1 MSETY
6 STGFIKMSSEQTEPE
21 LQREISSFLHRKKNR
36 VVLCR
41 LTYFEYYSH
50 NNAFE
55 IVSGIIYSFFH
66 PISSSH

>member
-1 MSETY
+1 
-6 STGFIKMSSEQTEPE
+6 MSSVLNKPNLSVREKSAASWTE
-21 LQREISSFLHRKKNR
+21 KNR
-36 VVLCR
+36 VVLCS

-50 NNAFE
+50 NNAFK